1 MINEIHAVL
10 AGDATLTGLLSGG
23 VHKGTVV
30 HEVSR
35 QNTPGAF
42 DANREILPCALVQ
55 QESLVPT
62 SPFEPYQDGARL
74 YVLVHLYQRFG
85 YEEIEAARKRAYALL
100 HRTRFN
106 SADGTKCW
114 RIEHSNDLLGMEDMG
129 LNCAMEVSRYVAVI
143 ERAR

>member
-10 AGDATLTGLLSGG
+10 SGDGTLTGLLTGG

-42 DANREILPCALVQ
+42 DANKEILPTALVQ
-55 QESLVPT
+55 QESLVPM
-62 SPFEPYQDGARL
+62 SPFEPYPDGARL

-85 YEEIEAARKRAYALL
+85 YETIEGARKRVYELL

-129 LNCAMEVSRYVAVI
+129 LNCAMQVSRYVAVI